1 MSCGNVR
8 QGPRLTQDQ
17 MEITP
22 EIQARLQKLGEKY
35 GAIGQD
41 MLSYLDGLLYSNSL
55 TYWDYIHLD
64 TLLSMQNPRTDFPD
78 EQIFI
83 MYHQITELYFKLIR
97 HELRQLQ
104 EGWQNGLDFWFKRI
118 KRIVNYFKN
127 LTQSF
132 DVMVEG
138 MDPEQ
143 FLKFRMS
150 LLPASGFQSVQ
161 YRQIELE
168 STSVW
173 NLLRPEARHQLDPE
187 SSIAE
192 QFPELYWKSGNL
204 ELSTGKKTLT
214 LRIFEERY
222 DAELRGLAAQM
233 APLNIWALYLQ
244 LPHDDRENAD
254 LKALLKEYDLFAN
267 VFWAL
272 SHYKSAVRYLQRDPD
287 VIAATGGTNWQKYLP
302 PRFQRVVYFPALW
315 SEEEI
320 AEWGKAWVM
329 ELFREKVETNWGKV
343 KRNG

>member
-1 MSCGNVR
+1 
-8 QGPRLTQDQ
+8 
-17 MEITP
+17 
-22 EIQARLQKLGEKY
+22 
-35 GAIGQD
+35 
-41 MLSYLDGLLYSNSL
+41 
-55 TYWDYIHLD
+55 
-64 TLLSMQNPRTDFPD
+64 
-78 EQIFI
+78 
-83 MYHQITELYFKLIR
+83 
-97 HELRQLQ
+97 
-104 EGWQNGLDFWFKRI
+104 
-118 KRIVNYFKN
+118 
-127 LTQSF
+127 
-132 DVMVEG
+132 
-138 MDPEQ
+138 MDPDQ

-173 NLLRPEARHQLDPE
+173 NLLRPEARHTLDPE
-187 SSIAE
+187 SDIAM

-222 DAELRGLAAQM
+222 DAEMLELSEQM
-233 APLNIWALYLQ
+233 ATQNIWALYLQ
-244 LPHDDRENAD
+244 LPHDERENEE
-254 LKALLKEYDLFAN
+254 LKALLREYDLFAN

-315 SEEEI
+315 SEEEV